1 MEGPERFDA
10 EPEQE
15 QAQAVETAAEEE
27 GQIKETEV
35 EVIECTDYNEYKEV
49 IEKLESDE
57 FTLMYNVPND
67 LVKGHLEHFK
77 NSRSFGQVKLVTVFN
92 DPTVEKKKHK
102 VDRNQTAIWY
112 KY

>member
-15 QAQAVETAAEEE
+15 KDLAEDSAEEE

-35 EVIECTDYNEYKEV
+35 EVIECTDYNEYKKV

-67 LVKGHLEHFK
+67 LVKGHLDHFK
-77 NSRSFGQVKLVTVFN
+77 NSRRFGHVKLVTVFN
-92 DPTVEKKKHK
+92 DPSDKQKKHK
-102 VDRNQTAIWY
+102 IDRNQTAIWY